1 VVASSRSLRVWA
13 VALGWLPAVVV
24 LLAGCTRERYFR
36 QADQEV
42 NSLIAEKSSDPRWCA
57 PPNFTVMMDPR
68 SRYYDP
74 CDLVRPPMPPD
85 DPASHVF
92 MHCVDGMKGWRRW
105 HANGDRSELE
115 NPDWWQRMREYAD
128 VTDEGRVKLS
138 LESSLRIAYINSPDY
153 QDQLETLYLSALDV
167 STERFRFDVQFFGGT
182 QTNFTHTG
190 RLNPGGERNT
200 LEHDTSFQLERRFA
214 TAGELLVGFANSM
227 VWQFAGPDTNA
238 TASILN
244 FNLVQ
249 PLLRA
254 GGRAVAL
261 EQLTIAERTL
271 LANLRALQRYRQG
284 FFTRVAI
291 GESGVSGPQ
300 RRGGFFGGTGLTGFT
315 GTGSS
320 GFGGVG
326 DVTGFGGRIGGGGA
340 AGGGGGSAGL
350 VGGGAGTVGGV
361 IGLLQQLQQIRNSE
375 DSLGAQLRML
385 GLLEAH
391 LQAGTIDLT
400 QVDQFRQNIETER
413 ATLLQARNSLENGL
427 DSYNTGT
434 LGLPPHVPVELDD
447 GLIRQFR
454 LIDPSML
461 RFQDGIGAFRAEFG
475 EEPQEPEVDVL
486 RRAIDRLETLRSEA
500 GAQFEL
506 VSVDVAGVEKA
517 GPNRALAMSP
527 VEQKSFASE
536 LKKLS
541 ESPKNL
547 RERLEQTGPRL
558 AQLRD
563 RLAPATRRDT
573 ADKLVQV
580 VTEIASIVDELSLV
594 QARARLEQVTVE
606 HETLDANAAL
616 DIARANRLDWMN
628 NRAALVNSWRLITF
642 NANALESNLT
652 VSLSGEMNTVGNNPL
667 KFRAPTG
674 TVRAGLQFDAPF
686 TRLLE
691 RNNFRQVLIN
701 YQGDRRQLIQ
711 FEDSVEQTLRGLLR
725 QLDLLRVN
733 LEIQRRAVVI
743 AIRRVDRTRD
753 VLNQPPPAPQPGQ
766 PVTPLGPTAAMDL
779 LTALNDVRSAQNNF
793 MSVWLVYEATRM
805 RLARELG
812 VMELDERGMW
822 IDRSLG
828 EVARTRA
835 EDAPLPPAVPEVWLD
850 ELDKAPPP
858 QSSGE
863 KKIPPAKADSPSPQ
877 PSPGRKAPL
886 PATASDQ
893 AALLDK
899 RR

>member
-1 VVASSRSLRVWA
+1 VIAWSRLLRAWA
-13 VALGWLPAVVV
+13 VAAAFFPAVVI

-42 NSLIAEKSSDPRWCA
+42 RGLIAEKSDDPRWSA
-57 PPNFTVMMDPR
+57 PPDFTVMMDPR

-74 CDLVRPPMPPD
+74 CDPIRPPMPPD

-92 MHCVDGMKGWRRW
+92 MHCVDGMKGWRCW
-105 HANGDRSELE
+105 HANGDRSDLE
-115 NPDWWQRMREYAD
+115 NPHWWEQMRQYAD
-128 VTDEGRVKLS
+128 VTDQGRVKLS
-138 LESSLRIAYINSPDY
+138 LDSALRIAYIHSPDY
-153 QDQLETLYLSALDV
+153 QSQLETLYLSALDV
-167 STERFRFDVQFFGGT
+167 STERFRFDVQFFGASDT
-182 QTNFTHTG
+182 TFAHRG
-190 RLNPGGERNT
+190 RLNPGGEQNT
-200 LEHDTSFQLERRFA
+200 LEHDTSFQLRRRLA

-227 VWQFAGPDTNA
+227 VWQFAGPDSNA
-238 TASILN
+238 TMSILN

-249 PLLRA
+249 PLLRG

-271 LANLRALQRYRQG
+271 LANLRAFQRYRQG

-326 DVTGFGGRIGGGGA
+326 DVTGFGGRIGGGGV
-340 AGGGGGSAGL
+340 AGGGGVSAGL
-350 VGGGAGTVGGV
+350 VGGGAGTVGGF

-375 DSLGAQLRML
+375 DSLANQLRML

-427 DSYNTGT
+427 DSFNTGT

-454 LIDPSML
+454 LIDPSTL
-461 RFQDGIGAFRAEFG
+461 RLQDAISAFRTDFG
-475 EEPQEPEVDVL
+475 QQPQEPEVDVL
-486 RRAIDRLETLRSEA
+486 RQAIDRLEALRIEA
-500 GAQFEL
+500 GAQL
-506 VSVDVAGVEKA
+506 DQVAGDLANMETALPK
-517 GPNRALAMSP
+517 RAAAMTP
-527 VEQKSFASE
+527 AEQKSLAGE
-536 LKKLS
+536 LNKLT
-541 ESPKNL
+541 ESPKDL
-547 RERLEQTGPRL
+547 RARLDQAAPRL
-558 AQLRD
+558 AQLRSG
-563 RLAPATRRDT
+563 LAPATRRDT

-594 QARARLEQVTVE
+594 QARARLEQVTVQYE
-606 HETLDANAAL
+606 SLDPNTAL
-616 DIARANRLDWMN
+616 EIARANRLDWMN
-628 NRAALVNSWRLITF
+628 NRAALVDSWRLIEF

-652 VSLSGEMNTVGNNPL
+652 VTFSGDMATVGDNPV

-674 TVRAGLQFDAPF
+674 TLRAGLQFDAPF

-711 FEDSVEQTLRGLLR
+711 FEDTVEQNLRGLLR
-725 QLDLLRVN
+725 QLEQLRVN

-743 AIRRVDRTRD
+743 ALRRVDRSRD
-753 VLNQPPPAPQPGQ
+753 MLNQPPPAPQPGQ

-779 LTALNDVRSAQNNF
+779 LTAMNDVRSAQNNL

-812 VMELDERGMW
+812 IMELDERGMW
-822 IDRSLG
+822 IDRPLS
-828 EVARTRA
+828 EVARIAA
-835 EDAPLPPAVPEVWLD
+835 EEAPLPPPVPDVWLE
-850 ELDKAPPP
+850 ELDKAPV
-858 QSSGE
+858 
-863 KKIPPAKADSPSPQ
+863 
-877 PSPGRKAPL
+877 PSPG
-886 PATASDQ
+886 SDQ
-893 AALLDK
+893 AALAGK
-899 RR
+899 RK